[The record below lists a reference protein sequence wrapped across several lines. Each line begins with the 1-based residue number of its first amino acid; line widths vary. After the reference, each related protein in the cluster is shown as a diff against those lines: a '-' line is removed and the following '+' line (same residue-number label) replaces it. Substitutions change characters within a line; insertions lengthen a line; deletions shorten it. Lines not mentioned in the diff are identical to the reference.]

1 MPAFDKRLESC
12 LYNLIAFSSDSV
24 ESIESSMYVDF

>member
-1 MPAFDKRLESC
+1 MPAFVKMRESC
-12 LYNLIAFSSDSV
+12 LYNSIAFSSVSL